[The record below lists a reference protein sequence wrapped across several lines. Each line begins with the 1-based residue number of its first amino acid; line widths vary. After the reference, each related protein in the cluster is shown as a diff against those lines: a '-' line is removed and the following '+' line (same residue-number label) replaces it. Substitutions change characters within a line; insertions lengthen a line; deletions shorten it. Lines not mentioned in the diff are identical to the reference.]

1 MKDSGINV
9 VDFPRRMLA
18 LEEEIREKVG
28 NYGLMVSPQ
37 QGSTLA
43 DDDTLS
49 RWLSDVPKQ
58 IGAARSWVPILGKI
72 VWELPKSLQAK
83 PYHAYICEM
92 SDGRRTGYIRVP
104 HYTYDMEA
112 VNIFEDVIAR
122 FETETAAMVFDQVD
136 NPGGSMF
143 QMYALL
149 AMLTERVLPLPQHQI
164 TISDDQ
170 VAVAKNVL
178 ADAQAGEA
186 LPSNERPSPEL
197 VSYSR
202 FVLAEKEAGRGNA
215 AKASN
220 PVYLFG
226 VAEIVPAKTRYTKR
240 IVVLINELT
249 FSAGEFL
256 AAILQDNKR
265 AILFGQRTVGA
276 GGCVKQIPFP
286 STLNIVKKGLVSG
299 GYLSITWTIARRT
312 TGEYIEN
319 IGVQPDVICE
329 EDAQSGYSDYR
340 RALLACLANP

>member
-1 MKDSGINV
+1 
-9 VDFPRRMLA
+9 
-18 LEEEIREKVG
+18 
-28 NYGLMVSPQ
+28 
-37 QGSTLA
+37 
-43 DDDTLS
+43 
-49 RWLSDVPKQ
+49 
-58 IGAARSWVPILGKI
+58 
-72 VWELPKSLQAK
+72 
-83 PYHAYICEM
+83 
-92 SDGRRTGYIRVP
+92 
-104 HYTYDMEA
+104 MEA

-329 EDAQSGYSDYR
+329 EDAQSGFPSKSSRSKETGLRSGSQGTNPRDVRLASRAWTEEARIWPGIPGRRMAGYPAPRPRSTRRTGIKEAEER
-340 RALLACLANP
+340 RAADHKHGRYAVASGNHPDTLMARQPRRREAARR